1 MKTDANLDLKSGAKP
16 VLKPS
21 EKLAVSPKMIKWFSQ
36 SWMIAVYIFLYM
48 PIVTLVIFSFNDS
61 QVATVWS
68 HASLRWYAAL
78 MKDSDLIS
86 AVLLSLKIALLSAL
100 ISVFFGTFTAFALNR
115 YKRFPGRTLFS
126 SMAST
131 PLVMPDVIVGLSLLL
146 MLVSLQHWL
155 GYPERGLFTILL
167 GHSLLGTAYA
177 TVVVTSRLREMD
189 SKLDEAA
196 MDLGCQPFQVFRLV
210 TLPLLVPALVSA
222 FLLTFTLSFDDVVLS
237 SFLSGPGYS
246 TMPMVIFSRARLG
259 LNPTINAVATVTIAV
274 VTIAVLASSF
284 YTSHQE
290 RKRKRET
297 AQAYS
302 DTNK

>member
-1 MKTDANLDLKSGAKP
+1 MNTN
-16 VLKPS
+16 
-21 EKLAVSPKMIKWFSQ
+21 MIKWFSQ
-36 SWMIAVYIFLYM
+36 SWMIMGYMFLYM

-61 QVATVWS
+61 QLVTVWS
-68 HASLRWYAAL
+68 HASMRWYVAL
-78 MKDSDLIS
+78 MSDSDLIA
-86 AVLLSLKIALLSAL
+86 AVALSLKIAFFSAL
-100 ISVFFGTFTAFALNR
+100 ISVLFGVFTAFCLNR
-115 YKRFPGRTLFS
+115 YKRFSGRTLLS
-126 SMAST
+126 SMATT

-146 MLVSLQHWL
+146 MLVSMQHWL

-167 GHSLLGTAYA
+167 GHALLGTAYA

-196 MDLGCQPFQVFRLV
+196 MDLGCQPLQVFRLV
-210 TLPLLVPALVSA
+210 TFPLLLPALVSA

-259 LNPTINAVATVTIAV
+259 LNPTINAVATVTIVV
-274 VTIAVLASSF
+274 VTFAVIASSF

-290 RKRKRET
+290 RKRRREI

>member
-1 MKTDANLDLKSGAKP
+1 MTNAIDKLFSKT
-16 VLKPS
+16 
-21 EKLAVSPKMIKWFSQ
+21 
-36 SWMIAVYIFLYM
+36 WMIAVYIFLYM
-48 PIVTLVIFSFNDS
+48 PIVTLVIFSFNNS
-61 QVATVWS
+61 PLVTVWT
-68 HASLRWYAAL
+68 HASLRWYTAL
-78 MKDSDLIS
+78 MNDGDLIS
-86 AVLLSLKIALLSAL
+86 AVGLSLKIAFLSAL

-115 YKRFPGRTLFS
+115 YKRFSGRTFLS

-167 GHSLLGTAYA
+167 GHALLGTAYA

-196 MDLGCQPFQVFRLV
+196 MDLGCQPLQVFRLV

-246 TMPMVIFSRARLG
+246 TLPMVIFSRARLG
-259 LNPTINAVATVTIAV
+259 LNPTINAVATVTITV
-274 VTIAVLASSF
+274 VTIAVIASSF

-290 RKRKRET
+290 RKRRREV
-297 AQAYS
+297 AEAYS
-302 DTNK
+302 DTNQ

>member
-1 MKTDANLDLKSGAKP
+1 MTHTIDKVFSKT
-16 VLKPS
+16 
-21 EKLAVSPKMIKWFSQ
+21 
-36 SWMIAVYIFLYM
+36 WMIAVYIFLYM
-48 PIVTLVIFSFNDS
+48 PIVTLVIFSFNNS
-61 QVATVWS
+61 PLVTVWT
-68 HASLRWYAAL
+68 HASLRWYTAL
-78 MKDSDLIS
+78 MNDGDLIS
-86 AVLLSLKIALLSAL
+86 AVGLSLKIAFLSAL

-115 YKRFPGRTLFS
+115 YKRFSGRTFLS

-167 GHSLLGTAYA
+167 GHALLGTAYA

-196 MDLGCQPFQVFRLV
+196 MDLGCQPLQVFRLV

-246 TMPMVIFSRARLG
+246 TLPMVIFSRARLG
-259 LNPTINAVATVTIAV
+259 LNPTINAVATVTITV
-274 VTIAVLASSF
+274 VTIAVIASSF

-290 RKRKRET
+290 RKRRREV
-297 AQAYS
+297 AEAYS
-302 DTNK
+302 DTNQ